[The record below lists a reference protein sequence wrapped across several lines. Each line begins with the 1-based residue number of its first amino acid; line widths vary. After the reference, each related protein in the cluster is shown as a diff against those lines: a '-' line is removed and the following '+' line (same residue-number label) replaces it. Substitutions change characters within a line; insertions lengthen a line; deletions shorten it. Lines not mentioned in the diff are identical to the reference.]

1 MIRHHHGMYLTDH
14 GNPHFAQLK
23 GWTWSFDC
31 LKHDNMHWRFDGKYL
46 RNELGTYLARKA
58 IDINKTPNH
67 YAYLHMPKAGQ
78 LHDVDYNDDRLY
90 WEYDPV
96 ANLLGYP
103 TSHTHKAPL
112 YLSRNCY
119 TGRDE
124 NKNIDTSKR
133 DCNWFQYAKPKLTD
147 NPTTTKSDEEVE
159 QKFSL
164 DYQGNFLLNE
174 MLISTYDVQCRS
186 SSTLEAVATKAGPAS
201 GKQLGRR
208 RT

>member
-1 MIRHHHGMYLTDH
+1 MCLGLFCFSEKVCRLLVTRSTF
-14 GNPHFAQLK
+14 NVVHFQKYDVAEAK
-23 GWTWSFDC
+23 NAFIIT
-31 LKHDNMHWRFDGKYL
+31 RFY
-46 RNELGTYLARKA
+46 RWCSAFY
-58 IDINKTPNH
+58 I
-67 YAYLHMPKAGQ
+67 
-78 LHDVDYNDDRLY
+78 
-90 WEYDPV
+90 
-96 ANLLGYP
+96 
-103 TSHTHKAPL
+103 SPL

-201 GKQLGRR
+201 KKQLGLIQ
-208 RT
+208 T